1 MDLEAG
7 SSPSGGGLPPLLT
20 ASLADA
26 EADGVLGLLA
36 STWSKDS
43 GTLADGISRPGSR
56 LLTLAPLLNMP
67 DVFPLADILTELLD
81 LGEEACRAPVELE
94 FAANLSV
101 PRGSPREFGFV
112 QLRRL
117 QQTREPPRAE
127 EIAVASGEGVLCRS
141 AQVLGHGQIEGL
153 RDLVV
158 VHRDTYDRLKSREV
172 ARDVARLNSRLQQ
185 QKRPYVLIGVGRW
198 GSRDRFL
205 GIPVTWEQVSGAQ
218 VIVEAG
224 FRDLIVTPSQ
234 GTHFFDN
241 LVSHGIGYFTVNPER
256 GDGVLDWDWLATRPS
271 VWESGPVR
279 HLRFEEPLRVRMQG
293 SRGDGWIL
301 KPAPTAPTG

>member
-7 SSPSGGGLPPLLT
+7 SPDGGGGLPPLLT
-20 ASLADA
+20 SSLADA

-43 GTLADGISRPGSR
+43 GALADGISRPGNR
-56 LLTLAPLLNMP
+56 LLTLAPLLKMP
-67 DVFPLADILTELLD
+67 DVFPLADILTELLE

-117 QQTREPPRAE
+117 QQTREPPPAE
-127 EIAVASGEGVLCRS
+127 EIAVARGEGVLCRS
-141 AQVLGHGQIEGL
+141 SQVLGHGQIEGL

-172 ARDVARLNSRLQQ
+172 ARDVARLNSGLQR
-185 QKRPYVLIGVGRW
+185 QKRPYVLIGVGAGAR
-198 GSRDRFL
+198 
-205 GIPVTWEQVSGAQ
+205 VTASW
-218 VIVEAG
+218 G
-224 FRDLIVTPSQ
+224 FRSP
-234 GTHFFDN
+234 GN
-241 LVSHGIGYFTVNPER
+241 R
-256 GDGVLDWDWLATRPS
+256 
-271 VWESGPVR
+271 
-279 HLRFEEPLRVRMQG
+279 
-293 SRGDGWIL
+293 
-301 KPAPTAPTG
+301 